1 MGFGGWQ
8 EANGTLKT
16 LINRVSEK
24 KLYLET
30 ESLSDKTIN
39 IIEPSRSAFFSFVI
53 NTWLVCTPLSP
64 PTPFYH
70 LLKNRTTQPRP
81 TSSWPVTKRPYIN
94 SVNRLP
100 SFYIYRDLYTERG
113 RGGKQD
119 LHHHVYFQYIFFVR
133 QSFVLGLS
141 VSPKL
146 THCLWEKL

>member
-16 LINRVSEK
+16 LINSVSEK

-100 SFYIYRDLYTERG
+100 SFYIYRDLYTERAAAVS
-113 RGGKQD
+113 KTCTTTFIFNI
-119 LHHHVYFQYIFFVR
+119 YFLFAK
-133 QSFVLGLS
+133 VLCWASLS
-141 VSPKL
+141 PNL